1 MKDMIKKIVIM
12 MVGIAL
18 IVLPTA
24 AQTFSNQKTEQPN
37 VVFQSTSVMTSS
49 GSQYSANPM
58 LGEDGTA
65 SYNGA
70 SYAPAKAPRKAT
82 MDGDDDITIVTPG
95 QGGSQA
101 PVGDA
106 IIPLLL
112 MVMAYTTIVFLRRK
126 TTNV

>member
-37 VVFQSTSVMTSS
+37 VVFQSTSVMTGS

-58 LGEDGTA
+58 LNDNGTA

-82 MDGDDDITIVTPG
+82 MDDDETTIVTPG
-95 QGGSQA
+95 NTGSQA

-112 MVMAYTTIVFLRRK
+112 MVMAYATIVFLRRK
-126 TTNV
+126 TTNI

>member
-1 MKDMIKKIVIM
+1 M
-12 MVGIAL
+12 MVGITL

-37 VVFQSTSVMTSS
+37 VVFQSTSVMTGS

-58 LGEDGTA
+58 LNDNGTA

-70 SYAPAKAPRKAT
+70 SYSPAKAPRKAT
-82 MDGDDDITIVTPG
+82 MDDDETTTIVTPG

-112 MVMAYTTIVFLRRK
+112 MVMAYATIVFLRRK

>member
-1 MKDMIKKIVIM
+1 MIKKIVIM

-37 VVFQSTSVMTSS
+37 VVFQSTSVMTGS

-58 LGEDGTA
+58 LNDNGTA

-70 SYAPAKAPRKAT
+70 SYSPAKAPRKAT
-82 MDGDDDITIVTPG
+82 MDEGDDEITIVTPEN
-95 QGGSQA
+95 GGSQA

>member
-12 MVGIAL
+12 MVGITL

-37 VVFQSTSVMTSS
+37 VVFQSTSVMTGS

-58 LGEDGTA
+58 LNDNGTA

-70 SYAPAKAPRKAT
+70 SYSPAKAPRKAT
-82 MDGDDDITIVTPG
+82 MDDDEITIVTPG
-95 QGGSQA
+95 EGGSHA